1 MQAIDLVAVAW
12 LFISGVFSYV
22 FSVVFTMVFS
32 NISYPPNVARLGF
45 WLGLV
50 VWAAFILFFWLPY
63 IVLIQVPIVV
73 MAIVGSIVLLIGLM
87 LLVGKRRLN

>member
-12 LFISGVFSYV
+12 LFISGVVCYV
-22 FSVVFTMVFS
+22 FSVVFTMIFS
-32 NISYPPNVARLGF
+32 NIGYPPNAARLGF

-50 VWAAFILFFWLPY
+50 VWAAFILFAWLPF
-63 IVLIQVPIVV
+63 IVMIHVPLVV
-73 MAIVGSIVLLIGLM
+73 MVVVGSIVLLFGLI